1 MLAKF
6 KVVWYK
12 ILNFGHLI
20 PKVSRRAQILA
31 TLLHNVGH

>member
-6 KVVWYK
+6 EVVWYK

-20 PKVSRRAQILA
+20 LKVGHRAQILA
-31 TLLHNVGH
+31 TLLHVSH